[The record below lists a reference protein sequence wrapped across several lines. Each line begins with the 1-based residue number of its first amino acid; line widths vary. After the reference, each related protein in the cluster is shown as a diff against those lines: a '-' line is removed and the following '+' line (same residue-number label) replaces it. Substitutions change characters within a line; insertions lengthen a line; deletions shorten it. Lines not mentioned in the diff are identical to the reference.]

1 MNWTAPCEGEMLMP
15 SILIRSGEVAIRAE
29 LLDTPTAKKIAEIL
43 PIYAR
48 AQTWGEE
55 IYFSV
60 DVTSPREPDAKDVME
75 PGEIAFWPGG
85 MAVAIGFGR
94 TPASRGNEIRLVS
107 PCNVWARALDDVRAF
122 ALVRDGD
129 EVVIVEADS

>member
-1 MNWTAPCEGEMLMP
+1 MTG
-15 SILIRSGEVAIRAE
+15 ILIRAGQVVVRAE
-29 LLDTPTAKKIAEIL
+29 LLDTPTARKIGEAL

-60 DVTSPREPDAKDVME
+60 DVDCDVEPGAKDVME

-85 MAVAIGFGR
+85 NAIAIGFGR
-94 TPASRGNEIRLVS
+94 TPVSRGDEIRLVS
-107 PCNVWARALDDVRAF
+107 PCNVWARALDDVRAC
-122 ALVRDGD
+122 AAVRDGD
-129 EVVIVEADS
+129 EVVVIEADS